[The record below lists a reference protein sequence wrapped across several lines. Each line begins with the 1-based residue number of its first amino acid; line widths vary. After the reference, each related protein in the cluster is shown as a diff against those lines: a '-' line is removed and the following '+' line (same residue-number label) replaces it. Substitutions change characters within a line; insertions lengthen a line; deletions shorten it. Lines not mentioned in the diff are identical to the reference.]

1 MVTFPELESW
11 IRAGD
16 SGRLTAALAD
26 LDEPSR
32 RSLATQLKGLRLQ
45 WNDPELEF
53 APHSDPRRPHTRRSY
68 EERTLRFQQREGAL
82 RVAGA
87 ACLPRAADIVSW
99 LRSDRFWQAPLPH
112 SVDAVVQVLR
122 LPGRP
127 SLPAIARSLAEKM
140 RPTRADDQWPLIARL
155 LAEAELPPPATEATL
170 RGWMRRVGA
179 DRYRKDLAD
188 LLRADPHL
196 ESMLPHVFT
205 IPLLGQELDEE
216 WTKAL
221 TRLAADG
228 VLDRQALLDGC
239 VLRLHAGDRTGP
251 LRRMVV
257 LHRLLDPT
265 ADEFAA
271 RRGEYS
277 GMLSSADSTVAELA
291 LRGLRLADDAGL
303 LEPDTVAEAAW
314 AVLPRKEKKLVR
326 AQLDWLGAALTRKAD
341 PLLFEALLT
350 GLSNPAADLA
360 ERALKLAGR
369 HLPAFGPTGLAQLIR
384 VTASLQGDLR
394 RQAASLLPAAPAGPG
409 TPAPTAASTVSATS
423 TASGTD
429 IGAST
434 AGWTSVAASM
444 ASGASVAASTV
455 GGAYVGGVTVSGTGS
470 ATSTVS
476 GTDIGG
482 GSSDGGFGV
491 GAGFAGMPP
500 VAAPMPDPIAS
511 IPELAAEAKYLL
523 YQAEDPIRF
532 ELIMDGLVR
541 FVALDRPAVVRA
553 LEPIVPQW
561 SSAFANMLR
570 AVVTGQAAK
579 WAPAAWERKAGP
591 PFWMTIRRM
600 EELAEQMCRT
610 PPPALLST
618 PATVDGHVDPARV
631 LRLLGEGWEP
641 QPYDLAQA
649 LLRLPREIDP
659 AIRSAAAGL
668 TSTAGR
674 TFAGFVESGGLPDP
688 TVITLDP
695 GRRCT
700 HQVRDHC
707 GCATRTRRR
716 VVTFDA
722 IKTDLTVQ
730 PYLLFQPA
738 DVAADRADPYSS
750 DRLAGWPMVFPSHR
764 ELAAAHMQPRL
775 VKASE
780 GKGAAS
786 DISVLPALAACDGP
800 FGPAMAL
807 CLAYGMSAARP
818 DGRLA
823 TSDAF
828 VDLAARGVLDGTLVG
843 RELAALHPANVL
855 VLKRVVDTLTQILQA
870 GAATQ
875 VWMTLREFLPAVL
888 SAPKPPIGTPDL
900 LLVAESA
907 AAAAAAH
914 DDIPELTAAAT
925 RPTRNR
931 VTTEAA
937 RLHRTLTSNRPAT

>member
-32 RSLATQLKGLRLQ
+32 RSLAAQLKGLRLQ

-239 VLRLHAGDRTGP
+239 ALRLHAGDRTGP

-326 AQLDWLGAALTRKAD
+326 AQLDWLGAALTRNAD

-369 HLPAFGPTGLAQLIR
+369 HLPAFGPTGLDQLIR
-384 VTASLQGDLR
+384 ITASLQGDLR
-394 RQAASLLPAAPAGPG
+394 RQAASLLPAAPAGAC
-409 TPAPTAASTVSATS
+409 TPASTVSATS
-423 TASGTD
+423 TA
-429 IGAST
+429 
-434 AGWTSVAASM
+434 
-444 ASGASVAASTV
+444 
-455 GGAYVGGVTVSGTGS
+455 
-470 ATSTVS
+470 S

-591 PFWMTIRRM
+591 PFWMAIRRM
-600 EELAEQMCRT
+600 EELAEQMCTT

-659 AIRSAAAGL
+659 AIRAAAAGL
-668 TSTAGR
+668 TSHAGR

-695 GRRCT
+695 GSRCT

-722 IKTDLTVQ
+722 IRTDLTVQ

>member
-32 RSLATQLKGLRLQ
+32 RSLAAQLKGLRLQ

-239 VLRLHAGDRTGP
+239 ALRLHAGDRTGP

-326 AQLDWLGAALTRKAD
+326 AQLDWLGAALTRNAD

-369 HLPAFGPTGLAQLIR
+369 HLPAFGPTGLDQLIR
-384 VTASLQGDLR
+384 ITASLQGDLR
-394 RQAASLLPAAPAGPG
+394 RQAASLLPAAPAGAC
-409 TPAPTAASTVSATS
+409 TPASTVSATS
-423 TASGTD
+423 TA
-429 IGAST
+429 
-434 AGWTSVAASM
+434 
-444 ASGASVAASTV
+444 
-455 GGAYVGGVTVSGTGS
+455 
-470 ATSTVS
+470 S

-523 YQAEDPIRF
+523 YQAEDPVRF

-600 EELAEQMCRT
+600 EELAEQMCTT

-659 AIRSAAAGL
+659 AIRAAAAGL

-674 TFAGFVESGGLPDP
+674 TFAGFVESGGLPEP

-695 GRRCT
+695 GSRCT

-722 IKTDLTVQ
+722 IRTDLTVQ